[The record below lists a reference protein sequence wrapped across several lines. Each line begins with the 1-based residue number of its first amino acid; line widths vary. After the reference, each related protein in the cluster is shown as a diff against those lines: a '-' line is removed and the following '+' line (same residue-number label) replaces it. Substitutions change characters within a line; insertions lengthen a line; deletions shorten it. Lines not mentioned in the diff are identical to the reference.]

1 MWRATGCLM
10 WRLCF
15 GLVWS
20 SGSQLDGHLLHWPP
34 SLTSVCQQRP
44 PQHRSATNLCPNI
57 LQCYTSN
64 LNHSN
69 STQLLIYGPINYSP
83 WYEPQSRKANLE
95 FVLFGLAVSSCF
107 YSWHIHA
114 QSSGF
119 SRSLMAKCTRECF
132 TVNLGH
138 KRDDC
143 ALHGGWSHS
152 VCICVLTG
160 SHAY

>member
-1 MWRATGCLM
+1 MWRP
-10 WRLCF
+10 CF

-20 SGSQLDGHLLHWPP
+20 WSPKISDGHLLRWPP
-34 SLTSVCQQRP
+34 SLTSVCPQRP
-44 PQHRSATNLCPNI
+44 PKHRSATGMCPNI
-57 LQCYTSN
+57 IQCCVSN

-95 FVLFGLAVSSCF
+95 FVLFGLAVHGCF
-107 YSWHIHA
+107 A
-114 QSSGF
+114 QTSGF
-119 SRSLMAKCTRECF
+119 SPLLMVKCTRECF

-138 KRDDC
+138 NRDDC
-143 ALHGGWSHS
+143 ALHGVWSHS
-152 VCICVLTG
+152 VCVCVLTG